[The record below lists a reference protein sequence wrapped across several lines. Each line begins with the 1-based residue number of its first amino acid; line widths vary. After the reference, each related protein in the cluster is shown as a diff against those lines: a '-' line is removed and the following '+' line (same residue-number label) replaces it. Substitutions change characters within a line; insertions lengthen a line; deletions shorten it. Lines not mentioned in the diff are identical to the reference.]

1 MSDTLT
7 GGQKLVKG
15 ESLTSSNGAY
25 TLTLQDDGNLVLAS
39 RGHAIWASKTDGQDV
54 VRAEV
59 QSDGNFVLYTA
70 DKPVWH
76 TDTKGKKNVRLVLQD
91 DRNLVLYG
99 ADGPAWSTKTET
111 DAPPPEAEAEAAPAA
126 EETHAEEAA
135 AHPEPEPEPAAR
147 TYTVESGDTLWAI
160 SERFYGDGSKYQI
173 IADASGIS
181 NPDLILPGCG
191 AGRFPDRER
200 ERAGPEP
207 NPHRPRAASLRPVI
221 HEVGRHAVSDG
232 WESTVR
238 RPVIRAFVAA
248 VTAGML
254 AACFFRGGGFR
265 ADPVLVFPGMEIH
278 QGGHLCTLGYVDLGL
293 RVAFTAGHCR
303 GDGPV
308 FDKDNNVIGNLAT
321 FRDNTP
327 NGAIVG
333 TDQQINDYESI
344 VLVQRCYGEQHPI
357 PADVRWQPDPGLV
370 GDARRTHLPFRRG
383 HRRELRD
390 RRRRQ
395 QRLVHDWPR
404 RR

>member
-1 MSDTLT
+1 MTRRNAVGDTLT
-7 GGQKLVKG
+7 EGQKLVKG

-25 TLTLQDDGNLVLAS
+25 TLTLQDDGNLVLAA
-39 RGHAIWASKTDGQDV
+39 RGHAIWASGTNGEDV

-181 NPDLILPGCG
+181 NPDLIQPGQ
-191 AGRFPDRER
+191 
-200 ERAGPEP
+200 
-207 NPHRPRAASLRPVI
+207 
-221 HEVGRHAVSDG
+221 
-232 WESTVR
+232 
-238 RPVIRAFVAA
+238 
-248 VTAGML
+248 
-254 AACFFRGGGFR
+254 
-265 ADPVLVFPGMEIH
+265 VL
-278 QGGHLCTLGYVDLGL
+278 T
-293 RVAFTAGHCR
+293 
-303 GDGPV
+303 
-308 FDKDNNVIGNLAT
+308 
-321 FRDNTP
+321 
-327 NGAIVG
+327 
-333 TDQQINDYESI
+333 
-344 VLVQRCYGEQHPI
+344 I
-357 PADVRWQPDPGLV
+357 P
-370 GDARRTHLPFRRG
+370 
-383 HRRELRD
+383 
-390 RRRRQ
+390 
-395 QRLVHDWPR
+395 
-404 RR
+404 